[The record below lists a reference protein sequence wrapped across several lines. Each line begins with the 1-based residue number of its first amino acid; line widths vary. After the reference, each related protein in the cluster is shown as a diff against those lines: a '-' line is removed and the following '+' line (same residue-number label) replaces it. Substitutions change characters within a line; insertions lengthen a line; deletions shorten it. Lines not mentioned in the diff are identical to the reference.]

1 MTAAN
6 RETDERQQFT
16 AWVQTYGKAVRGY
29 LFARLRQAELA
40 DDLSQEVFHRA
51 WRARERYREQ
61 GNARAYLLQ
70 IADRLARDHHRHAK
84 GAVNLDEKGWK
95 KFEPSSEATEPSQAA
110 LVAEQVERL
119 TLVMDQLSPVQQRV
133 LLLRYY
139 GQLSF
144 AEIAEIIECP
154 LNTTLSHCHRGLQV
168 LRKLLV
174 EKTP

>member
-6 RETDERQQFT
+6 RETDDRQQFT
-16 AWVQTYGKAVRGY
+16 AWVQEYGKAVRGY
-29 LFARLRQAELA
+29 LFARLQQADLA

-51 WRARERYREQ
+51 WRARGRYREQ
-61 GNARAYLLQ
+61 GTARAYLLQ
-70 IADRLARDHHRHAK
+70 IADRLARDHYRRAR

-95 KFEPSSEATEPSQAA
+95 KFEPTSEAAEPSQAA
-110 LVAEQVERL
+110 ATSEEIERL
-119 TLVMDQLSPVQQRV
+119 KCVMSQLSAVQQRV

-154 LNTTLSHCHRGLQV
+154 LNTTLSHCHRGLHV